1 MHFQPYE
8 CPKCH
13 ARFSQSS
20 NMKTHLKK
28 CSGVPNPTTSQRQH
42 MLRRN
47 PLDIGRSTAQ
57 LPPLPS
63 LPSVVAAAAAAAAAA
78 GNSNI
83 RGNESLPPLSGAS
96 RLLYDQQS
104 LSLLTQ
110 SISGGQ
116 GVASGPSTVPQ
127 MSPTHSRGQ
136 VPIESLLLHLNVSR
150 SRHPS
155 QSSVH
160 SGQVSPTSS
169 VSLTD
174 FQLMLRNAAAAAAVS
189 SGSRSISSSSNQGSR
204 IYSNSPPLSSSMG
217 IPSATVTTSGM
228 TVIPGLTNFGGM
240 FLSQSPNSRHSPPS
254 NPNVNDPMASINPSL
269 GLVGYGSRSSG
280 HIDSTS
286 MPPPQSNG
294 SSVVRNLPTPSSFI
308 HNDLLPPSP
317 GSVLRID
324 TRSMD
329 TFPSVVSPTERS
341 GTRQI
346 QNPLVSPRRK
356 QPSPSSLSAG
366 GSLIPLSTLETAAI
380 ASGLRSPSQMVKFLS
395 SALRDAESPLQPNSQ
410 SASSTR
416 LPSLQHQ
423 NVLEAMVAAAAAE
436 QNVAAASPSPGGNTR
451 IRQVPSPH
459 LHHHTQSHSFQY
471 SENPAT
477 LPSLHLQNQSSIAS
491 GGPHHSSLTNPLQ
504 PQQILSPPPSYSV
517 ITSSHSLQQQEQHHQ
532 QMNIQRAALNYPRY
546 ASAPSTSSAS
556 RQISAMEEHHA
567 ATDQHQHIELQHQQ
581 LQRQHGYHQTL
592 LQRSVNQ
599 GVVSSQGY
607 STSPSNTGSS
617 SGYSAFNH
625 SSISRSRSHS
635 PGTIDHLRERNHD
648 YQN

>member
-1 MHFQPYE
+1 
-8 CPKCH
+8 
-13 ARFSQSS
+13 
-20 NMKTHLKK
+20 MKTHLKK

-78 GNSNI
+78 GNPNI
-83 RGNESLPPLSGAS
+83 RGSESLPPLSGAS
-96 RLLYDQQS
+96 RLLYEQQS

-127 MSPTHSRGQ
+127 MSPAHSRGQ

-160 SGQVSPTSS
+160 SGPQVSPTSS
-169 VSLTD
+169 VSLSD

-189 SGSRSISSSSNQGSR
+189 SGSRSISSNQGSR
-204 IYSNSPPLSSSMG
+204 IYSNSPPLSSSMS

-228 TVIPGLTNFGGM
+228 TSISGLTNFGGM
-240 FLSQSPNSRHSPPS
+240 ILSQSPNSRHSPPG
-254 NPNVNDPMASINPSL
+254 NANANDPMATINPSL
-269 GLVGYGSRSSG
+269 GLVGYGSRSGG

-294 SSVVRNLPTPSSFI
+294 SSVLRNIPTPSSFM
-308 HNDLLPPSP
+308 HHDLLPPSP

-329 TFPSVVSPTERS
+329 TFSSGVSPTERS
-341 GTRQI
+341 GARQI
-346 QNPLVSPRRK
+346 PNPLVSPRRK
-356 QPSPSSLSAG
+356 QPSPSSLSAS

-395 SALRDAESPLQPNSQ
+395 SALRDAESPLQPSSQ
-410 SASSTR
+410 SGSSGR

-436 QNVAAASPSPGGNTR
+436 QNVAASSPSPGGSTR

-471 SENPAT
+471 SENQAT
-477 LPSLHLQNQSSIAS
+477 LPSLHLQNQSPIGS

-504 PQQILSPPPSYSV
+504 PQQIVSPPPSYSV

-532 QMNIQRAALNYPRY
+532 QMSIQRAALNYPRY

-567 ATDQHQHIELQHQQ
+567 ASDQHQHIELQHQQ
-581 LQRQHGYHQTL
+581 IQRQHGYHQTL

-599 GVVSSQGY
+599 GVVSSPGY

-635 PGTIDHLRERNHD
+635 PGTIDHIRERNHD
-648 YQN
+648 YQNQ